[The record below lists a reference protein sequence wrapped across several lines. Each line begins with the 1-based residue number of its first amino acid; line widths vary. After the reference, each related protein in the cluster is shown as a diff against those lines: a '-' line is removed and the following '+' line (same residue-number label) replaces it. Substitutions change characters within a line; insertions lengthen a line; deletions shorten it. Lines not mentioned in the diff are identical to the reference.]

1 MIKNERCEKRKMKK
15 WKITQRIQPE
25 DGHNQKILWHPKKC
39 DPILNMTTTKKEIAQ
54 NRTLSK
60 LEDDLKKEN
69 NWNRRCPE
77 IEEKN
82 MIKNEDG
89 QKVTGYGIW
98 QKMEN
103 EQKR

>member
-1 MIKNERCEKRKMKK
+1 
-15 WKITQRIQPE
+15 
-25 DGHNQKILWHPKKC
+25 
-39 DPILNMTTTKKEIAQ
+39 MTTTKKEIAQ

-89 QKVTGYGIW
+89 QTVTGYGI
-98 QKMEN
+98 
-103 EQKR
+103 

>member
-1 MIKNERCEKRKMKK
+1 
-15 WKITQRIQPE
+15 
-25 DGHNQKILWHPKKC
+25 
-39 DPILNMTTTKKEIAQ
+39 MTTTKKEIAQ